1 MVAQQAK
8 GVFLPYPLLAILV
21 TVGAMLLGG
30 IITLEVQV
38 SNLSTTMLLRDAD
51 QRAANQLAADKLGT
65 LQVYIQNDRERIV
78 KLEAEREMRDIIN
91 RKR

>member
-8 GVFLPYPLLAILV
+8 GIFLPYPLLAILV
-21 TVGAMLLGG
+21 TIGALALSG
-30 IITLEVQV
+30 IIGLYVQV
-38 SNLSTTMLLRDAD
+38 SSLSTTMLLRDAD

-65 LQVYIQNDRERIV
+65 MQVYLQNDRERIV
-78 KLEAEREMRDIIN
+78 KLEAEKEIAN